1 MYNLDLARK
10 RKHSDESEDENTPN
24 KKAAKKESDEAKSD
38 IKSKL
43 ALFAHKDQENVGKA
57 EGQST
62 DTNSKSKK
70 EKKNVKPKKE
80 KNISKEEVSEDLNE
94 NSNEKKDVS
103 KFQGLLKMP
112 FKKSKKSK
120 DKDGVSNQDEDSVD
134 LELVLESSAE
144 DVEKSGN
151 LNITEGKVSILSV
164 YLLNYKIRCQHQQHD
179 R

>member
-1 MYNLDLARK
+1 MARK

-43 ALFAHKDQENVGKA
+43 ALFAHKDQENAVKDDQSNDAKDSKA
-57 EGQST
+57 
-62 DTNSKSKK
+62 KK
-70 EKKNVKPKKE
+70 EKKNVKSKKV
-80 KNISKEEVSEDLNE
+80 KKTDIEVDSDDVNE
-94 NSNEKKDVS
+94 HSNDKKDVS

-120 DKDGVSNQDEDSVD
+120 DKEAVSNQDEDSVD

-144 DVEKSGN
+144 DLEKSEN
-151 LNITEGKVSILSV
+151 LNITEGKVSVIIIFS
-164 YLLNYKIRCQHQQHD
+164 I
-179 R
+179 

>member
-1 MYNLDLARK
+1 MARK
-10 RKHSDESEDENTPN
+10 RKHSADESEDDNTPN
-24 KKAAKKESDEAKSD
+24 KKAAKKESDEAKAD

-43 ALFAHKDQENVGKA
+43 ALFAHKDQENAGNEEQLNEV
-57 EGQST
+57 
-62 DTNSKSKK
+62 NSKSKK
-70 EKKNVKPKKE
+70 GKKNVKPKKE
-80 KNISKEEVSEDLNE
+80 KKTDKEETSENANDNA
-94 NSNEKKDVS
+94 SEKKDVS

-120 DKDGVSNQDEDSVD
+120 DKEGVSNQDEDSVD

-151 LNITEGKVSILSV
+151 LNITEGKVSLYHIF
-164 YLLNYKIRCQHQQHD
+164 YLLIFKFRCQYQQHD